1 MAKDAKTKKGGLLQ
15 RLRSTKQPKAD
26 PELAALLDEVQDDP
40 TNMRARKKLA
50 DYYLKK
56 DDKVRALDQYLT
68 VAETYAEKG
77 FYPKAVAVY
86 KQALNIDPNM
96 IEVYLKLATLY
107 HKLGL
112 MPEVVEQYQKAAGI
126 YERQG
131 KDREALDIR
140 RMLLDLDPTNVV
152 GRLKLGQR
160 YLEKGFNQEAVN
172 EFLRAAD
179 IFENQGKTAELQKL
193 LEGVLDRG
201 VENFD
206 VLYRLVELY
215 REQGKPELAL
225 ARLAKLTGELAG
237 SSSTLEMTAELA
249 IELGKPA
256 VAAKALERA
265 AGLYGQINRQ
275 DKVQEVCCRILEIDP
290 ENEWAAANVSAE
302 PAAAPAPVEAVAE
315 EPVLEEEIAVEEMPE
330 EEVAIEEEI
339 AVEELPEEEIAIEEE
354 IALEEEISV
363 EELPEEVT
371 IEELPEEEI
380 AVEEIAIEEL
390 PEEEIAVEEIPE
402 EEIAVEE
409 IEVEEIPEEEIA
421 VEEIAVEEIPEEEI
435 ELEEEISVEEISEE
449 EIAVEEIEVEE
460 EEEYEEIVSEEEITE
475 VEEPMAEGEAEAAEI
490 EELPVEGELEIE
502 EVTAEAEPVVEEVA
516 EEEEEPEALDLG
528 EMSEEEAAQRLDEA
542 IDIYLKYNL
551 RDKAIEY
558 LEMAL
563 ERNPDSLAIIEKMMT
578 VYHDGGEREKAGEL
592 LNKLIDLAQGQ
603 GRADKLENYL
613 SQLVEF
619 EPEDLEAALRLA
631 EHYVDSE
638 PERAVVHFFDVA
650 NRYREQEQFD
660 DAERIL
666 ARVLELDPSNEGA
679 YQELLDIYEQ
689 TGQTD
694 KAIGQLYQLADS
706 SREFGDTLSAEG
718 YLQRVLELAPMET
731 TAHEKLLDLYE
742 QSGEN
747 EKLAV
752 LLGKLADRHQSAG
765 EMETAQGYYERLLTL
780 QPDDLTTRE
789 KLKDLLLDTEQND
802 AAIEQLFT
810 MAGIAGDRND
820 QQYAIDALHEVL
832 VLDGDNLAA
841 HEQLRDLFLAQGDND
856 GAIGEIMTLAKV
868 ALDNEDVD
876 GALAQLDQI
885 LSIDPR
891 HEATRRRKISIL
903 RDHGR
908 GADAVTELFGVARA
922 MERGGQLDKAEAA
935 LNEILTIDADSA
947 RAHEALKDLYLQSGQ
962 SEKALGELMKLAE
975 NAEKQGDNATA
986 LNYLG
991 EICGLDRDN
1000 IDARRAIARMYLADD
1015 NVSSAVS
1022 EMLAV
1027 ADILARGADND
1038 AAIET
1043 LRQALSYDEANE
1055 VAIER
1060 LVALYLAEND
1070 VDHAVELL
1078 LDAGDRAK
1086 ENGRLTQAGVYFA
1099 QIVEAA
1105 PDNTTGRERFK
1116 ETLLDTG
1123 RNAEAIEQMFA
1134 LADLYAQAGETT
1146 LVEET
1151 YRDILGVDPMR
1162 RDASLALKDH
1172 YLNIGRLEAAMDIL
1186 YSFVGLERAEGNL
1199 DEAKAFAQEMLVI
1212 SEEDRRALLAMTEIA
1227 VQTGD
1232 AAAGAD
1238 GYLKLAAMSERD
1250 GQADDAESFYGRVL
1264 ELDQANV
1271 TAHEKIKQLL
1281 IDRGDESGAIEH
1293 IFALADLAVR
1303 EGDTARAEACYREV
1317 LTLDE
1322 NNEPALEQL
1331 VSLFVAAGEGEKAI
1345 PEMFGLARSANTKD
1359 DYAKAEKYLNQILD
1373 LDPENT
1379 QAIELLSQVHINA
1392 GDTGQAVSE
1401 LFTLEAAADAKGD
1414 YEGALELVGRI
1425 LELEPDNLSALN
1437 KKADLEEVLERE
1449 GQVLETLLILA
1460 RVQQER
1466 NLWEDSERTLRRV
1479 IKLDK
1484 QNQTA
1489 HERLVDLLQR
1499 EENKRGVIDEL
1510 LRFNAPVLESEDD
1523 EAIVDLA
1530 NRILALDTKFERA
1543 HRLLVDA
1550 YKRQGDTAGAI
1561 DELFVLADLA
1571 EQDGR
1576 AANAETLYKEILAID
1591 DTNVIAVEKLTAIF
1605 TDSDRADEAV
1615 RLQLNYGDA
1624 LQVGDEG
1631 AAAREAYEHALQL
1644 DAQNEDA
1651 LRKLKESYL
1660 EEADL
1665 AEAVEVL
1672 FRSIEVFDAKGQDA
1686 KAVAALEEILDHDE
1700 RNEKALAELK
1710 ERYLAA
1716 GQTDKAVEMLFAA
1729 DKQMGDQ
1736 WDDARRIANM
1746 EDVLGMQA
1754 GNEHALR
1761 RIMELQESAGET
1773 EQVMASMLRL
1783 AEMHAAAGDQEALE
1797 KDYRQI
1803 LSRDAE
1809 HTEARRHLCD
1819 LYRERGDVE
1828 ALSAE
1833 LFALADQLRR
1843 RSEFVDAQQALM
1855 DIVDAGVH
1863 KERAL
1868 QQLAD
1873 LYGAMGDA
1881 EKQREARYDLATN
1894 ARQSGDTGAAED
1906 IYLEIL
1912 REDPEDVLAREQLID
1927 LYAEHERGGEA
1938 AQQALILADKA
1949 RKAGD
1954 VETAIERYNQV
1965 LLYDPSQTK
1974 ARARLKKLFLQTER
1988 TDEAVQQLRALAD
2001 AAQEAG
2007 EFEAVEDS
2015 LREMLQYQPDNNN
2028 VRNELIALYENTEQ
2042 NDKAVIELL
2051 AMSDRIA
2058 EAGQADE
2065 ALALV
2070 ERAVQLQPDSEAAQN
2085 RLKDAYVHAGETAKA
2100 IDSLFR
2106 LYEIEVRANRRHS
2119 AEKALREI
2127 LSLDPSNT
2135 EAKEKVFDLFK
2146 LGATVEEQIAD
2157 LLAQAEEATTLGDRQ
2172 TAEEVLNHVLSIDPE
2187 QAEARVRLKS
2197 LYAEPVAA
2205 PGPVVEHPASVEAEA
2220 AEAEAGVFEELDL
2233 TKSATGIEEDIAI
2246 DWGEPDAVDQMV
2258 DADKLRVDAAVEVD
2272 VFDEVGEE
2280 EVESV
2285 DVFGEMPGERAT
2297 EPEAVDVFAADEAAI
2312 EDEAVGEEEE
2322 VLAEAEPEVEVEL
2335 FSEPAPASEE
2345 EEIAAEPE
2353 PAVEEDLFAEAA
2365 PEEAEAAPVIEED
2378 LFAEAAPEEVEAEP
2392 VIEED
2397 LFAEAEP
2404 IAEAEEI
2411 VAEAE
2416 AEPVEGFEKAAADL
2430 FAKAERIEPV
2440 EAEEG
2445 VKMARTAAVMFD
2457 SIEVS
2462 SEDFMETGEV
2472 PVKPIKEKA
2481 EVESRILEEFREP
2494 DTTAPSVKAEEG
2506 LADLLGDLGL
2516 ESEAAPIEEPA
2527 AEEGMGD
2534 LMDDIFGKVEKPAA
2548 AAGDSL
2554 DDLIGGLTE
2563 EAPAEG
2569 EAVDDIFQSFVDSL
2583 GDQARGGTT
2592 QSHYELG
2599 IAFREM
2605 DSIEEA
2611 IAEYEKALA
2620 LDSGDLAFEINYEL
2634 GQCYVSL
2641 NKYDMATEYLES
2653 ALSEGTDD
2661 EQAMLDL
2668 TFDLAVCLKQIGEL
2682 NEAKEY
2688 FVKVDAK
2695 SSNYRGAK
2703 AEIAECEK
2711 GKKKGKKKKKGDDDD
2726 NIGFL

>member
-1 MAKDAKTKKGGLLQ
+1 MLQ

-40 TNMRARKKLA
+40 TDMRARKKLA

-86 KQALNIDPNM
+86 KQALNIDANM

-179 IFENQGKTAELQKL
+179 IFEKQGKTAELQKL

-265 AGLYGQINRQ
+265 AGLYQQIDRQ
-275 DKVQEVCCRILEIDP
+275 DKVQDVCCRLLEIDP
-290 ENEWAAANVSAE
+290 ENEWAAENISAE
-302 PAAAPAPVEAVAE
+302 PVAVPAPVEAVAE
-315 EPVLEEEIAVEEMPE
+315 ELPLEEEISVEEMPE
-330 EEVAIEEEI
+330 EEIAIEEEI
-339 AVEELPEEEIAIEEE
+339 VVEEMPEEEIAIEEE

-363 EELPEEVT
+363 EEMPEEEMAIGELPEDELTVEEIPDEEMM
-371 IEELPEEEI
+371 IEELPEEELAVDEEI
-380 AVEEIAIEEL
+380 AVEEMPEEEIAIEE
-390 PEEEIAVEEIPE
+390 
-402 EEIAVEE
+402 E
-409 IEVEEIPEEEIA
+409 IEV
-421 VEEIAVEEIPEEEI
+421 
-435 ELEEEISVEEISEE
+435 
-449 EIAVEEIEVEE
+449 E

-475 VEEPMAEGEAEAAEI
+475 SEEPLTDGEAEAIEI
-490 EELPVEGELEIE
+490 EEFPVEEEPEIE
-502 EVTAEAEPVVEEVA
+502 EVAVEAEPVVEEVVEEVA
-516 EEEEEPEALDLG
+516 EEEEEPAALDLG

-563 ERNPDSLAIIEKMMT
+563 DRNPDSLAIIEKMMT
-578 VYHDGGEREKAGEL
+578 VYRDGGDREKSGEL
-592 LNKLIDLAQGQ
+592 LNKLIDLAQEQ
-603 GRADKLENYL
+603 GRTDKLENYL

-619 EPEDLEAALRLA
+619 EPEDLAAALRLA
-631 EHYVDSE
+631 EHYVTSE

-650 NRYREQEQFD
+650 NRYREHGEFD

-666 ARVLELDPSNEGA
+666 HRVLELDPNNEGA

-689 TGQTD
+689 TGQAD
-694 KAIGQLYQLADS
+694 KAIGQLFQLAES

-731 TAHEKLLDLYE
+731 AAHEKLLALYE
-742 QSGEN
+742 RSGDN
-747 EKLAV
+747 DKLAG
-752 LLGKLADRHQSAG
+752 LLSKLADRHQSAG
-765 EMETAQGYYERLLTL
+765 EMETAQTYYERLLAL
-780 QPDDLTTRE
+780 LPDDLTARE
-789 KLKDLLLDTEQND
+789 KLKDLLLDTERND
-802 AAIEQLFT
+802 AAIEQLFA
-810 MAGIAGDRND
+810 MAAVASDRND
-820 QQYAIDALHEVL
+820 RQYAIDALHEVL
-832 VLDGDNLAA
+832 VLDSNNLAA
-841 HEQLRDLFLAQGDND
+841 HEQLRDLLLALGDRD

-868 ALDNEDVD
+868 ALDNDDVD
-876 GALAQLDQI
+876 SALAQLDQI
-885 LSIDPR
+885 LAIDPR

-908 GADAVTELFGVARA
+908 GAEAVTELFGVARA
-922 MERGGQLDKAEAA
+922 MERNGQLDKAEGA
-935 LNEILTIDADSA
+935 LNEILAIDPDAA
-947 RAHEALKDLYLQSGQ
+947 RAHESLKELYLQSGQ

-1000 IDARRAIARMYLADD
+1000 IDARRAIARLYLADD

-1022 EMLAV
+1022 ELLAV

-1043 LRQALSYDEANE
+1043 LRQALSFDETNE

-1060 LVALYLAEND
+1060 LVALHLAEND

-1078 LDAGDRAK
+1078 LEAGDRAK
-1086 ENGRLTQAGVYFA
+1086 EHGRLTQAGSYFA
-1099 QIVEAA
+1099 QIVQAA
-1105 PDNTTGRERFK
+1105 PDNATGRERYK
-1116 ETLLDTG
+1116 EKLLDTG
-1123 RNAEAIEQMFA
+1123 RNAEAIEQLFA
-1134 LADLYAQAGETT
+1134 LAELYAQAGETT

-1151 YRDILGVDPMR
+1151 YRDILGIDPMR

-1172 YLNIGRLEAAMDIL
+1172 YLNVGRLEAAMDIL

-1212 SEEDRRALLAMTEIA
+1212 SEDDRRALLALTEIS

-1232 AAAGAD
+1232 AAAGAE
-1238 GYLKLAAMSERD
+1238 GYLKLAEMSERD
-1250 GQADDAESFYGRVL
+1250 GQVDDAESFYGRVL
-1264 ELDQANV
+1264 ELDPANV
-1271 TAHEKIKQLL
+1271 TAHQQTKQLL
-1281 IDRGDESGAIEH
+1281 IARGDKSGAIEH

-1303 EGDTARAEACYREV
+1303 EGDTMRAETCYREV

-1322 NNEPALEQL
+1322 DNEPALEQL

-1345 PEMFGLARSANTKD
+1345 PEMFGLARTANAKD
-1359 DYAKAEKYLNQILD
+1359 DFAKAEKYLNQILD
-1373 LDPENT
+1373 LDPDNT

-1414 YEGALELVGRI
+1414 YEGALDLVGRI
-1425 LELEPDNLSALN
+1425 LELEPDNLSALS

-1449 GQVLETLLILA
+1449 GQVLDTLLTLA
-1460 RVQQER
+1460 RVQQDR
-1466 NLWEDSERTLRRV
+1466 NLYDDAERTLRRV

-1484 QNQTA
+1484 QNQAA
-1489 HERLVDLLQR
+1489 HEKLVDLLQR

-1510 LRFNAPVLESEDD
+1510 LRFNAPVLEGADD

-1530 NRILALDTKFERA
+1530 NRILALDAKFERA

-1576 AANAETLYKEILAID
+1576 TANAEALYKEILAVD

-1605 TDSDRADEAV
+1605 TDGGRADEAV

-1624 LQVGDEG
+1624 LQAGDEG
-1631 AAAREAYEHALQL
+1631 AAAREAYEHVLQL

-1672 FRSIEVFDAKGQDA
+1672 FRAVEVFDAKGQDA
-1686 KAVAALEEILDHDE
+1686 KTIAALEEILDHDE

-1710 ERYLAA
+1710 ARYLAG
-1716 GQTDKAVEMLFAA
+1716 GQTDKAVELLFTA
-1729 DKQMGDQ
+1729 DKKMGNQ
-1736 WDDARRIANM
+1736 WTDARRIANM
-1746 EDVLGMQA
+1746 EDVLGIQP
-1754 GNEHALR
+1754 GSERALR
-1761 RIMELQESAGET
+1761 RIMELQESAGEAQ
-1773 EQVMASMLRL
+1773 QVMASMLRL
-1783 AEMHAAAGDQEALE
+1783 AEVHAAAGDHEALE

-1803 LSRDAE
+1803 LERDAE
-1809 HTEARRHLCD
+1809 HVEARRRLCD
-1819 LYRERGDVE
+1819 LFRERGDVE
-1828 ALSAE
+1828 ALTAE
-1833 LFALADQLRR
+1833 LFVLADQLRR
-1843 RSEFVDAQQALM
+1843 RSQFVDAQQALM
-1855 DIVDAGVH
+1855 DIIDAGVH

-1868 QQLAD
+1868 HQLAD

-1881 EKQREARYDLATN
+1881 DKQREARYDLATN
-1894 ARQSGDTGAAED
+1894 ARQSGDSDAAEQ
-1906 IYLEIL
+1906 IYLDIL
-1912 REDPEDVLAREQLID
+1912 RENQEDVPARERLID
-1927 LYAEHERGGEA
+1927 LYAEHQRTGEA
-1938 AQQALILADKA
+1938 AQQVLILADKA

-1954 VETAIERYNQV
+1954 VETAIERYNQA

-2001 AAQEAG
+2001 AAREAG

-2015 LREMLQYQPDNNN
+2015 LREMLQYQPDSVE
-2028 VRNELIALYENTEQ
+2028 VRNELIALYEDTEQ
-2042 NDKAVIELL
+2042 NDKAAIELL

-2058 EAGQADE
+2058 EAGQAAE
-2065 ALALV
+2065 ALTLV

-2085 RLKDAYVHAGETAKA
+2085 RLKDAYVHAGQTAKA
-2100 IDSLFR
+2100 IASLFH

-2127 LSLDPSNT
+2127 LALDPSNT

-2172 TAEEVLNHVLSIDPE
+2172 TAGEILNRVLSIDPE

-2197 LYAEPVAA
+2197 LYAEPAAA

-2220 AEAEAGVFEELDL
+2220 AEVEAGVFEDLDL

-2246 DWGEPDAVDQMV
+2246 DWGEPEAVDRMV

-2272 VFDEVGEE
+2272 VFEEVGAGD
-2280 EVESV
+2280 VESV
-2285 DVFGEMPGERAT
+2285 DVFGEMPGERAA
-2297 EPEAVDVFAADEAAI
+2297 EPKAVDVFAADEAAI
-2312 EDEAVGEEEE
+2312 EDEAVAAAQEIT
-2322 VLAEAEPEVEVEL
+2322 AEAEPDIEVEL
-2335 FSEPAPASEE
+2335 YSEPAPAIEAEE
-2345 EEIAAEPE
+2345 VVAGPE
-2353 PAVEEDLFAEAA
+2353 SMIEEDLFAETV
-2365 PEEAEAAPVIEED
+2365 PQEVEVEAESVIEED
-2378 LFAEAAPEEVEAEP
+2378 LFAEAAPIAEAEELVVEAEP
-2392 VIEED
+2392 VEE
-2397 LFAEAEP
+2397 
-2404 IAEAEEI
+2404 
-2411 VAEAE
+2411 
-2416 AEPVEGFEKAAADL
+2416 FEQAAADL
-2430 FAKAERIEPV
+2430 FAKAERIEEPK
-2440 EAEEG
+2440 AEEG
-2445 VKMARTAAVMFD
+2445 VRMARTAAVMFD
-2457 SIEVS
+2457 SVEVS
-2462 SEDFMETGEV
+2462 SEDFMATGEV

-2481 EVESRILEEFREP
+2481 AVESRILEEFREP
-2494 DTTAPSVKAEEG
+2494 EATAPTVKAEES

-2516 ESEAAPIEEPA
+2516 EPKAASIEEPT

-2534 LMDDIFGKVEKPAA
+2534 LMDDIFGKVEKPAV

-2554 DDLIGGLTE
+2554 DDLIGGLTDE
-2563 EAPAEG
+2563 TPAEG

-2620 LDSGDLAFEINYEL
+2620 LDAGELAFEINYEL

-2641 NKYDMATEYLES
+2641 NKYDMAAEYLES

-2682 NEAKEY
+2682 DEAKEY
-2688 FVKVDAK
+2688 FIKVDAK